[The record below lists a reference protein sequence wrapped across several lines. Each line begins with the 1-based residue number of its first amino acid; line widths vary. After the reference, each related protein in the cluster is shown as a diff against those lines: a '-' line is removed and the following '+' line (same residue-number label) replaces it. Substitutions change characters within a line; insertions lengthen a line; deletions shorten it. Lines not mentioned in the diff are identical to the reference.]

1 MSYTIKPFE
10 ELDLMDD
17 FLMHAIAND
26 NDVNEEFFRILLS
39 VLLQRKIGK
48 IKISAQRG
56 IPAASP
62 TLRGIRM
69 DVEVMEYEDC
79 EENTMD
85 GELRAK
91 NIYDIEPHKRD
102 NINLPKHNRFYQA
115 KIDNGNMKSGEKD
128 FIKLPNLYVVTI
140 TNYDPFGYDYMLY
153 TIHNKCNEVP
163 ELIYEDGLQYIYFN
177 TVGSQGGNAAIK
189 KLLNYLQDSKINNVT
204 DETTQKLHDFVSKV
218 RVSPEA
224 RFEYMTW
231 EEKIFY
237 ERLEAKDEGRIEGK
251 IEGKIEAT
259 IDNILEILEEHGN
272 LSEDVAE
279 RIKEEKDIEKLKSWL
294 KLAAK
299 SSTIQEFVEG
309 I

>member
-1 MSYTIKPFE
+1 MSYTTKPFE

-26 NDVNEEFFRILLS
+26 EDVNEDFFRVLLS
-39 VLLQRKIGK
+39 ALLQKKIGK
-48 IKISAQRG
+48 IKISAQRV
-56 IPAASP
+56 IPSASP

-69 DVEVMEYEDC
+69 DVEVIEYE
-79 EENTMD
+79 EHYSETMD
-85 GELRAK
+85 VELRAK

-102 NINLPKHNRFYQA
+102 NIHLPKHNRFYQA
-115 KIDNGNMKSGEKD
+115 KIDSGNMKSGEKN

-153 TIHNKCNEVP
+153 TIHNNCDEVP
-163 ELIYEDGLQYIYFN
+163 ELIYDDGLQYIYFN
-177 TVGSQGGNAAIK
+177 TMGSKGGNDAIK
-189 KLLNYLQDSKINNVT
+189 KLLNYLQESKINNVT

-237 ERLEAKDEGRIEGK
+237 ERLEAKDEGK

-259 IDNILEILEEHGN
+259 IDNILELLEEHGTT
-272 LSEDVAE
+272 SESVLTK
-279 RIKEEKDIEKLKSWL
+279 IKEEKNIEKLKQWH

-299 SSTIQEFVEG
+299 SISMQEFEENM
-309 I
+309 